1 MASAWQPSFR
11 VEVSCM
17 LHLSHLLLP
26 GCQLHKCE
34 QVAEPLGETPAAIC
48 CGPLAEPS
56 CVVLQVKEGKA
67 KAHGSGYGGSGF
79 KFNDQEEEAVKAR
92 KKVGQADIC
101 SVSPG
106 CTACQRSV
114 CGFHLGLL
122 ACHPA

>member
-1 MASAWQPSFR
+1 
-11 VEVSCM
+11 M
-17 LHLSHLLLP
+17 LHLSYQVLP
-26 GCQLHKCE
+26 GYRQHSAGRLLSLSMRLKRSFA
-34 QVAEPLGETPAAIC
+34 VAPLGM
-48 CGPLAEPS
+48 AERP

-106 CTACQRSV
+106 CAPCQCSV
-114 CGFHLGLL
+114 
-122 ACHPA
+122 